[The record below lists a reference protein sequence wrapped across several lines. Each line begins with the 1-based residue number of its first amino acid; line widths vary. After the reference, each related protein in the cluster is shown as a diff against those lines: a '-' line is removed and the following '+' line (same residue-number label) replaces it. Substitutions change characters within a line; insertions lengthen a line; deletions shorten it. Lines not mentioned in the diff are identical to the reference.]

1 MDHLPSNDDPSFFL
15 TIRSSSSHSNNL
27 NKKNERFKLQLNGK
41 MNNRRMKYAGHRS
54 SSGVESDA
62 DSENLPPIPVQ
73 GNDSLGSPYEN
84 VRPGDDLSPAE
95 GTSPTQWQFYHKP
108 RDDDRR
114 VSGTSVMS
122 LWVSCRPFP
131 PFNTAS
137 WLSPL
142 LSMYVPFFF
151 LSSFRHVKF
160 RYCAIQA
167 ARNINEIR

>member
-1 MDHLPSNDDPSFFL
+1 
-15 TIRSSSSHSNNL
+15 
-27 NKKNERFKLQLNGK
+27 
-41 MNNRRMKYAGHRS
+41 MKFTDETLGTGHRS

-122 LWVSCRPFP
+122 LWVSNLFSPIFTLVRACRRFRCFIFFPDPF
-131 PFNTAS
+131 TIVK
-137 WLSPL
+137 LSCDSTCYAL
-142 LSMYVPFFF
+142 LRSALQVTISIANGTSRRVD
-151 LSSFRHVKF
+151 L
-160 RYCAIQA
+160 
-167 ARNINEIR
+167 

>member
-1 MDHLPSNDDPSFFL
+1 M
-15 TIRSSSSHSNNL
+15 I
-27 NKKNERFKLQLNGK
+27 NEYGIFG
-41 MNNRRMKYAGHRS
+41 AGHRS

-122 LWVSCRPFP
+122 LWVSRSPF
-131 PFNTAS
+131 
-137 WLSPL
+137 L
-142 LSMYVPFFF
+142 LLTPSRDCSAVAFDVH
-151 LSSFRHVKF
+151 SSFFSFFCRHTLFPQCKKLGNVKC
-160 RYCAIQA
+160 RYCALRYQA
-167 ARNINEIR
+167 ARNKTIIRLKTLLKI

>member
-1 MDHLPSNDDPSFFL
+1 
-15 TIRSSSSHSNNL
+15 
-27 NKKNERFKLQLNGK
+27 
-41 MNNRRMKYAGHRS
+41 MKFTDETLGTGHRS

-122 LWVSCRPFP
+122 L
-131 PFNTAS
+131 
-137 WLSPL
+137 
-142 LSMYVPFFF
+142 
-151 LSSFRHVKF
+151 
-160 RYCAIQA
+160 
-167 ARNINEIR
+167 

>member
-1 MDHLPSNDDPSFFL
+1 MNDGRIF
-15 TIRSSSSHSNNL
+15 
-27 NKKNERFKLQLNGK
+27 G
-41 MNNRRMKYAGHRS
+41 AGHRS

-122 LWVSCRPFP
+122 LWVSCRPFLLLTP
-131 PFNTAS
+131 
-137 WLSPL
+137 PL
-142 LSMYVPFFF
+142 LSMYIPPFPPPFFF
-151 LSSFRHVKF
+151 CRHTSRNNKMPLLRSV
-160 RYCAIQA
+160 CDCQA
-167 ARNINEIR
+167 ARNKIIRCKKLYWKFKNFLDRKSLSLSLLLIKKWPRS